1 MYCKLC
7 RCKAIIRLP
16 YAKLSLCRKH
26 FNEFIERKVLK
37 SINRYHMV
45 NSGRRVLVAVSG
57 GKDSSTLLH
66 ILSSLRSTL
75 KLELYGVY
83 IDLGLGEY
91 SKYSRECVEK
101 LFKTVNVEYTII
113 ELEKG
118 LGYSVPKLSSLSK
131 RPKCSICGLIKR
143 YTLNAIA
150 LHNRIDIVATGH
162 TLDDVIAYI
171 VKEFITGNYSQL
183 YKLKPKLDA
192 IPGLMPSR
200 IKPLIEV
207 SERECLTYAISN
219 KLPVHYGECPY
230 SPEVSLEMEIKQFF
244 NRLEVKHP
252 GIKIQFL
259 RKFVKEYSKSLEGS
273 EGNIRKCSVCGLPSS
288 SDICALCKLVGRV
301 DGSYS
306 RVLDFHKYIEGLEFK
321 HP

>member
-7 RCKAIIRLP
+7 KCKAIIRLP

-37 SINRYHMV
+37 SINRYNMV
-45 NSGRRVLVAVSG
+45 NSGKRILIAVSG

-66 ILSSLRSTL
+66 ILSSLRSIL
-75 KLELYGVY
+75 KLKLYGVY

-101 LFKTVNVEYTII
+101 LFKIVNVEYTIV

-143 YTLNAIA
+143 YTLNVIA

-162 TLDDVIAYI
+162 TLDDIIAYI

-219 KLPVHYGECPY
+219 KLPVYYGECPY
-230 SPEVSLEMEIKQFF
+230 SPRVSLEMEIKLFF
-244 NRLEVKHP
+244 NRLETKHP

-259 RKFVKEYSKSLEGS
+259 RKFVKEYSKNLGGG
-273 EGNIRKCSVCGLPSS
+273 EGNIRKCSICGMPSS
-288 SDICALCKLVGRV
+288 SSTCALCKLIDRIYG
-301 DGSYS
+301 GYG
-306 RVLDFHKYIEGLEFK
+306 RVLDFHNYIESLEFK
-321 HP
+321 LS